1 MVGDWKQ
8 TARSTHGLQDLPS
21 RDRRG
26 KHVALSKDKTLTFF
40 NLRFSSEFLS
50 ERSGNNPESLLKL
63 CPPWTILIHSQGK
76 SVSTFPCQQDMSG
89 GGRGGDA
96 DSEPLGFPVCVTFRQ
111 FVSRISNHQNS
122 PLDKVSLQD
131 LCRLGKRVPLS
142 IFFPAPIL

>member
-1 MVGDWKQ
+1 MVGDWRQ

-26 KHVALSKDKTLTFF
+26 KQVALSKDKALTFF

-50 ERSGNNPESLLKL
+50 ERSGKNPESLLKL

-76 SVSTFPCQQDMSG
+76 SVSTFSCQQDIWG
-89 GGRGGDA
+89 GGDA

-142 IFFPAPIL
+142 IFCPTPIL